1 MHRALTLFFVSTW
14 LVVTTA
20 GPVLSRSTILEVP
33 VSNLSVHENARGTS
47 YVVQFD
53 LPEDLHGKRLDS
65 VFLDFVVDASP
76 TDETEADAAP
86 LISAFPLTSSS
97 AGGTLEYEG
106 DGPTSRPVAMR
117 GNQNVRIDITQIVA
131 GWLAAPSGNH
141 GIVIGTLSG
150 PSVGTISLRSTAM
163 NGFALRLTF
172 FYQDRSGERMST
184 R

>member
-1 MHRALTLFFVSTW
+1 
-14 LVVTTA
+14 
-20 GPVLSRSTILEVP
+20 
-33 VSNLSVHENARGTS
+33 
-47 YVVQFD
+47 
-53 LPEDLHGKRLDS
+53 
-65 VFLDFVVDASP
+65 
-76 TDETEADAAP
+76 
-86 LISAFPLTSSS
+86 
-97 AGGTLEYEG
+97 
-106 DGPTSRPVAMR
+106 MR